1 MKQESMKVLFFIRKS
16 RLKKNGEAPI
26 FLRVTV
32 SGRQD
37 EIRIQR
43 SVPIKL
49 WNNTKGYSK
58 GKDRASVELNSYIE
72 SLTIRL
78 YQIHKEL
85 VCREALIT
93 PKHLLVRLFSKEE
106 RRTVLGTM
114 KKYME
119 DWTALIGKEYQKSTL
134 SRYGNCYDS
143 LKTVINEFYKKEDIS
158 FNELNGEFID
168 AFEMHLRIVRKLS
181 QNTLT
186 KYMSCFRKIIGIAK
200 DNGWLTFDPLAGKR
214 KRLFHKEE
222 TCPTFLTLEELQ
234 RIISKDF
241 STTRL
246 EQVKDF
252 FLFCCL
258 TGMSYIDVSTLL
270 PAHLCRDNKGQ
281 LWIHKSRVKITA
293 AKETCTSNVPLLA
306 PAVAVLDK
314 YKGWNP
320 DNPDGPCLP
329 VPSNQKMNEYLK
341 EIATLCRINKRL
353 TVHVARHT
361 FGTTVTLANNVALQN
376 VSKMLGHSSTRMTQH
391 YARVLD
397 HNIMEDMQGV
407 AKLIFQ

>member
-1 MKQESMKVLFFIRKS
+1 MKQDSMKILFFIRKS
-16 RLKKNGEAPI
+16 KLLKNGEAPI

-32 SGRQD
+32 NGQQD

-43 SVPIKL
+43 SIPVRL
-49 WNNTKGYSK
+49 WNNQKGCSK
-58 GKDRASVELNSYIE
+58 GKDRVSMELNSYIE
-72 SLTIRL
+72 SLTVRL

-85 VCREALIT
+85 VCQEAWVT
-93 PKHLLVRLFSKEE
+93 PKHLLIKLFSKEE
-106 RRTVLGTM
+106 RRTVLSTM
-114 KKYME
+114 KRYME

-134 SRYGNCYDS
+134 SRYGNCYES
-143 LKTVINEFYKKEDIS
+143 LKIAINEFYKKEDIA

-186 KYMSCFRKIIGIAK
+186 KYMSCFRKIIGIAR

-214 KRLFHKEE
+214 KRLFRKEE
-222 TCPTFLTLEELQ
+222 TCPTFLTLDELQ

-246 EQVKDF
+246 EHVKDF

-270 PAHLCRDNKGQ
+270 PVHLCRDNKGQ
-281 LWIHKSRVKITA
+281 LWIHKSRVKITT
-293 AKETCTSNVPLLA
+293 AKESCTSNVPLLA
-306 PAVAVLDK
+306 PAVAILEK
-314 YKGWNP
+314 YKGWDPN
-320 DNPDGPCLP
+320 NPDGPCLP

-341 EIATLCRINKRL
+341 EIAVLCRINKRL
-353 TVHVARHT
+353 TVHLGRHT
-361 FGTTVTLANNVALQN
+361 FATTITL
-376 VSKMLGHSSTRMTQH
+376 
-391 YARVLD
+391 
-397 HNIMEDMQGV
+397 
-407 AKLIFQ
+407 

>member
-1 MKQESMKVLFFIRKS
+1 MKQDSMKVLFFIRKS
-16 RLKKNGEAPI
+16 KLLKNGEAPI

-32 SGRQD
+32 SGQQD

-43 SVPIKL
+43 SIPVRL
-49 WNNTKGYSK
+49 WNNQKGCSK
-58 GKDRASVELNSYIE
+58 GKDLVSMELNSYIE
-72 SLTIRL
+72 SLTVRL

-85 VCREALIT
+85 VCQEAWVT
-93 PKHLLVRLFSKEE
+93 PKHLLIKLG
-106 RRTVLGTM
+106 RRTVLSTM
-114 KKYME
+114 KRYMD

-134 SRYGNCYDS
+134 SRYGNCYES
-143 LKTVINEFYKKEDIS
+143 LKIAINEFYKKEDIA

-186 KYMSCFRKIIGIAK
+186 KYVSCFRKIIGIAR

-214 KRLFHKEE
+214 KRLFRKEE
-222 TCPTFLTLEELQ
+222 TCPTFLTLDELQ

-246 EQVKDF
+246 EHVKDF

-270 PAHLCRDNKGQ
+270 PVHLCRDNKGQ
-281 LWIHKSRVKITA
+281 LWIHKSRVKITT
-293 AKETCTSNVPLLA
+293 AKEICTSNVPLLA
-306 PAVAVLDK
+306 PAVAILEK
-314 YKGWNP
+314 YKGWDPN
-320 DNPDGPCLP
+320 NPDGPCLP

-341 EIATLCRINKRL
+341 EIAVLCRINKRL

-361 FGTTVTLANNVALQN
+361 FGTTITLAINVALQN

-407 AKLIFQ
+407 AKLIFK